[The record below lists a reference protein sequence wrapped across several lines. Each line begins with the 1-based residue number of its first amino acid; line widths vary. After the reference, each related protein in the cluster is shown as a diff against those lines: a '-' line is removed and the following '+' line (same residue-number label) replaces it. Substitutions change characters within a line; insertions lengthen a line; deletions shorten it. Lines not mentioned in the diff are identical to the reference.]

1 MLRLRRRASNPVG
14 MVCRTASAFS
24 SLCAYSSQSES
35 QLPHACSKA
44 VSSASCALF
53 SIVSVSS
60 TAAALIWRLVKRIL
74 RLPVAIAVI
83 GAIAAK

>member
-1 MLRLRRRASNPVG
+1 

-35 QLPHACSKA
+35 QLPQACSKA
-44 VSSASCALF
+44 ASSVSCVLF

-60 TAAALIWRLVKRIL
+60 TAAALIWRLARRML
-74 RLPVAIAVI
+74 RRPVAITVI
-83 GAIAAK
+83 GAIAAR

>member
-1 MLRLRRRASNPVG
+1 

-35 QLPHACSKA
+35 QLPHACPKA
-44 VSSASCALF
+44 VSSVSCALF

-60 TAAALIWRLVKRIL
+60 TAAVLIWRLVRRIL
-74 RLPVAIAVI
+74 RLPIAIAVI